1 MRHQHHGRHGH
12 HDHEDREFGHRGP
25 RGFRR
30 FAGAFGGPES
40 WGHGFGGFDF
50 RAGRKLAAG
59 DLQLV
64 LLALLDEKPAH
75 GYELMKELEERSGGF
90 YSPSPGMIYPQLTL
104 LEELG
109 YASVTA
115 EGAKKLYAITDA
127 GRAYLTENKQAADAM
142 LAQLKFLGDRM
153 QQVGRFFSGEWD
165 GEDER
170 DPLAREIK
178 QARRELKAALR
189 DKRGSSPEEAKRI
202 ADILLRA
209 AADIR
214 SAKT

>member
-1 MRHQHHGRHGH
+1 MKHH
-12 HDHEDREFGHRGP
+12 HDHHHREFGARGP

-30 FAGAFGGPES
+30 FAGAFGGPEGG

-50 RAGRKLAAG
+50 RAGRKLASG

-64 LLALLDEKPAH
+64 LLALLAEKPAH
-75 GYELMKELEERSGGF
+75 GYELMKDLEERSGGF

-104 LEELG
+104 IEELG
-109 YASVTA
+109 YASVT
-115 EGAKKLYAITDA
+115 EDGAKKLYTISEA
-127 GRAYLTENKQAADAM
+127 GRAHLEQNKQAADAM

-153 QQVGRFFSGEWD
+153 QWVGRVFSGDWD

-170 DPLAREIK
+170 EPLAREIK
-178 QARRELKAALR
+178 QARRELKTALR

-202 ADILLRA
+202 ADILMRA

-214 SAKT
+214 GTKD